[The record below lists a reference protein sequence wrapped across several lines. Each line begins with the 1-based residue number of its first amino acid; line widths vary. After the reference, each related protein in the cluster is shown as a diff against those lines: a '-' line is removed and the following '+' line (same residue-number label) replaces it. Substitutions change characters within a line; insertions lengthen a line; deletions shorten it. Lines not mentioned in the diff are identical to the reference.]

1 MPCAALSTITSKLQR
16 LVGSK
21 SNATAAA
28 GMEKHGSHA
37 LQISA
42 PFDFKHETISLPG
55 LSEDDIA
62 TLKKRAAASRLGV
75 GVGDNN
81 GESSSAFGNPRQAPP
96 APSSPARPAA
106 PTVLVTPSTPLSPKG
121 KANAF

>member
-1 MPCAALSTITSKLQR
+1 MPCTILPTIASRLHR

-21 SNATAAA
+21 PKAAATAAA
-28 GMEKHGSHA
+28 AEKCNSQA

-42 PFDFKHETISLPG
+42 PFDFKHESINLPG

-75 GVGDNN
+75 GDNN
-81 GESSSAFGNPRQAPP
+81 NDSSSTFGSPRKAPP
-96 APSSPARPAA
+96 APLSPARPAA
-106 PTVLVTPSTPLSPKG
+106 PAVLVTPDTPLSPKD
-121 KANAF
+121 NTF